1 MAYKSIIAGAAL
13 IVVGVFGNI
22 VSDTGS
28 ITTLIPAFIGV
39 IFVALGVAGRAKP
52 DLNHHLMHAA
62 AALALL
68 ALISSAG
75 SAIGRSST
83 GLALF
88 TQLATVIVMACL
100 PGAGNSVLPGSPNRA
115 RSRGRFGLNKAV
127 AHGAFES
134 LNADWPTS
142 SRRSPGAPLCT
153 SPASPDRTARPP
165 I

>member
-52 DLNHHLMHAA
+52 NLNHHLMHAA

-88 TQLATVIVMACL
+88 TQLATVIVM
-100 PGAGNSVLPGSPNRA
+100 
-115 RSRGRFGLNKAV
+115 
-127 AHGAFES
+127 GAFLVLAIQSFRAARIARE
-134 LNADWPTS
+134 AE
-142 SRRSPGAPLCT
+142 A
-153 SPASPDRTARPP
+153 ASARTRQ
-165 I
+165 